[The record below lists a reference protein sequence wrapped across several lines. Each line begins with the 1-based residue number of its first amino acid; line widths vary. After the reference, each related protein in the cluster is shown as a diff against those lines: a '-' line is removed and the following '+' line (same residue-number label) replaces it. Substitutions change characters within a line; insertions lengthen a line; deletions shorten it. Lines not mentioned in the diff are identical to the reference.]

1 MAVLLQLVTVVRL
14 AVLVLLLEA
23 LVVHQEMVELAELA
37 ERLMHP
43 R

>member
-14 AVLVLLLEA
+14 AVLVLLLAE

>member
-1 MAVLLQLVTVVRL
+1 MAVLLQLVTVVLL
-14 AVLVLLLEA
+14 AVLVLLLAE